1 MPHQLSIFAENKP
14 GKIEKITGIIAEGQI
29 NIRAVTSSDAGDY
42 GIIKLLV
49 DNPERGFELLKSE
62 NIAVNLKE
70 IIAVKIEDKIGGLH
84 EISKVLRENNINV
97 NDSYGFIT
105 EPKKEAVFIF
115 QVADPIHA
123 ENILKKEGFSLLS
136 DRELY
141 LI

>member
-29 NIRAVTSSDAGDY
+29 NIRAVTISDAGDY

-105 EPKKEAVFIF
+105 EPKKEAVK
-115 QVADPIHA
+115 A
-123 ENILKKEGFSLLS
+123 
-136 DRELY
+136 
-141 LI
+141 